1 MTASTQ
7 INNTLA
13 VPAEEA
19 DQAPTGACWSYVPPV
34 SGIVNSAAAVAIKAA
49 ATVTRQGSAV
59 GLRHYITSMQIST
72 NTLGADTELVV
83 LDGVTAIWRT
93 ILRAGAGGNV
103 PYSICF
109 PPGALRGS
117 ANAALNI
124 QTLTAVTGGVFVNA
138 QGYTGA

>member
-19 DQAPTGACWSYVPPV
+19 DQAPSGACWAYAPPV
-34 SGIVNSAAAVAIKAA
+34 SGIVNSATAVPVKAA

-59 GLRHYITSMQIST
+59 GLRNFVTSMQIST

-83 LDGVTAIWRT
+83 LNGAAAIWRT
-93 ILRAGAGGNV
+93 ILRSGAGGNV
-103 PYSICF
+103 PYAINF
-109 PPGALRGS
+109 PPGAMAGS
-117 ANAALNI
+117 ANTALSI
-124 QTLTAVTGGVFVNA
+124 QTLTAVSGGVFVNV